1 MTDQDVFDPEDYPDD
16 SVIAQQEVAS
26 AARSCSAIL
35 IIAIV
40 VTLILCLALSLS
52 YLF

>member
-1 MTDQDVFDPEDYPDD
+1 MSNPEPFDLDDYADD
-16 SVIAQQEVAS
+16 PAVAPADVAS

-35 IIAIV
+35 IIGIV
-40 VTLILCLALSLS
+40 MALILCLALSLS

>member
-1 MTDQDVFDPEDYPDD
+1 MSEPESFEVDDYSEDAQ
-16 SVIAQQEVAS
+16 IAQQEVAS

-35 IIAIV
+35 IIGIALV
-40 VTLILCLALSLS
+40 LILCVALGTS

>member
-1 MTDQDVFDPEDYPDD
+1 MSEPESFYIDEYPDD
-16 SVIAQQEVAS
+16 ATIAQEEVAS

-35 IIAIV
+35 IIGIAMA
-40 VTLILCLALSLS
+40 LILCVALGAS

>member
-1 MTDQDVFDPEDYPDD
+1 MSDPESFDIDDYPDD
-16 SVIAQQEVAS
+16 TAIAQEEVAS

-35 IIAIV
+35 IIGLALV
-40 VTLILCLALSLS
+40 LILCLALSAS